1 MEISEFRVKM
11 RELLDA
17 PTSDEA
23 FWDQCGD
30 LTKAVLKARVDAKRA
45 DPRYQER
52 LAASRAQ
59 SGPRWSHTQLGPDQ
73 LTTTRPPV
81 GPSYAHRQHE
91 YWRRMIVVAGWSGF
105 LWSAEQIGAIKS
117 YVNDGVVTNA
127 LPKRYR
133 DGDAASTTTSHEFI
147 ARRARKN
154 VVAGWEWQHRTNAAI
169 DAIKAF
175 VETGEIQDE
184 LPKMYK
190 DRAVEHGYRGG
201 DAESRRATVEPR

>member
-23 FWDQCGD
+23 FWDRCGD
-30 LTKAVLKARVDAKRA
+30 LTEAVLKARVDAKRA
-45 DPRYQER
+45 TPEYRAR
-52 LAASRAQ
+52 LARRQA
-59 SGPRWSHTQLGPDQ
+59 LGPDQ

-133 DGDAASTTTSHEFI
+133 DGDA
-147 ARRARKN
+147 
-154 VVAGWEWQHRTNAAI
+154 
-169 DAIKAF
+169 
-175 VETGEIQDE
+175 
-184 LPKMYK
+184 
-190 DRAVEHGYRGG
+190 
-201 DAESRRATVEPR
+201 ESRRATVEPR